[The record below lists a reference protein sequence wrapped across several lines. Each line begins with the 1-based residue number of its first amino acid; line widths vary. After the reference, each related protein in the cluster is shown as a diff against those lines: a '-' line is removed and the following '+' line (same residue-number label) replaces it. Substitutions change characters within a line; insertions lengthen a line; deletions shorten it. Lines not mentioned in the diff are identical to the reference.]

1 MHFTIS
7 GRYAIKVDMSTDTFM
22 SCIKALL
29 TPALMLPYWVI
40 FIPPLKSRRC
50 PSRRISS
57 AFTYVFQITQTVTL
71 KYPSLSRKMRKNQV
85 VN

>member
-1 MHFTIS
+1 MHKSPPYS
-7 GRYAIKVDMSTDTFM
+7 GINA
-22 SCIKALL
+22 A
-29 TPALMLPYWVI
+29 YWVI